1 MGAVLAAANRRKN
14 RPAGRTFFSWLEV
27 KRDTGFLR
35 ETENRMKKTLE
46 VLEADLKGIRT
57 GRASPALVERVMVD
71 YYGIPTPLNQ
81 LAVISAPEPQLL
93 TIRPYDPSS
102 LGDIERAIQKSD
114 LGLTPS
120 NDGRIIRLVIP
131 PLTEERRN
139 ELARL
144 VSRRVE
150 EAKVALRNIRREALD
165 DMREFEKEK
174 MISEDEFFRGRDE
187 LQELTDKYIARADE
201 IGERKIKEVMEV

>member
-1 MGAVLAAANRRKN
+1 MIQDL
-14 RPAGRTFFSWLEV
+14 
-27 KRDTGFLR
+27 LR
-35 ETENRMKKTLE
+35 ETEGRMKKTLE
-46 VLEADLKGIRT
+46 VLEADLRTIRT

-71 YYGIPTPLNQ
+71 YYGVPTPLNQ

-102 LGDIERAIQKSD
+102 LGEIERAILKSD

-120 NDGRIIRLVIP
+120 NDGRIIRLVVP
-131 PLTEERRN
+131 PLTEQRRT

-150 EAKVALRNIRREALD
+150 EAKVALRNVRREALED
-165 DMREFEKEK
+165 LREFEKEK
-174 MISEDEFFRGRDE
+174 MISEDEFYQARDE
-187 LQELTDKYIARADE
+187 LQELTEAYVKRADE
-201 IGERKIKEVMEV
+201 IGERKTREVMEL

>member
-1 MGAVLAAANRRKN
+1 MIKDL
-14 RPAGRTFFSWLEV
+14 
-27 KRDTGFLR
+27 LR
-35 ETENRMKKTLE
+35 ETEERMRKAIQALE
-46 VLEADLKGIRT
+46 NDLRTIRT

-71 YYGIPTPLNQ
+71 YYGVLTPLNQ

-102 LGDIERAIQKSD
+102 LGEIERAILKSD

-131 PLTEERRN
+131 PLTEQRRT
-139 ELARL
+139 ELARI

-165 DMREFEKEK
+165 DLRELEKEK
-174 MISEDEFFRGRDE
+174 MISEDEFYQARDE
-187 LQELTDKYIARADE
+187 LQELTDKSTARAEE
-201 IGERKIKEVMEV
+201 IGERKIREVKEF